1 MKKLFNELMAL
12 CDDQSKFF
20 MKDCVGPNG
29 EALRIFSYN
38 YASYTDWCRPSALEC
53 RGIMF
58 DITKPKKPVI
68 VCRPMEKFFNLDET
82 PFTMNLDLEDVDFM
96 MNKEDGSLVSSFKSG
111 EHIYLKSKGSI
122 NSEQAVAANM
132 LLSSPEY
139 EPLMIVIKDFEESG
153 YTVNMEYT
161 SPTNRIVLEHEVEKL
176 TVLNVRHRET
186 GEYFNMHKL
195 FNVPAIR
202 AFLVEIFPKQ
212 PVQWVAAARQA
223 EGIEGFVVRMKNGL
237 HFKLKTDWYCT
248 LHKTKDSI
256 TRNDELFGVIAA
268 NGQDDLKGLFR
279 DDEFALAKI
288 AAFEDVFFDEVATQV
303 NDVMGTFK
311 SMAGLE
317 RREVAIRGQQIFKGK
332 PQCFHALMDMYK
344 GKTDFVQVQENIIKA
359 FLKSY
364 DKYVPAEYK

>member
-20 MKDCVGPNG
+20 MKDCEGPNG
-29 EALRIFSYN
+29 EKLRIFSYN
-38 YASYTDWCRPSALEC
+38 YASYEDWLKPSALEC

-58 DITKPKKPVI
+58 DITKPKKPII
-68 VCRPMEKFFNLDET
+68 VCRPMEKFFNLNET
-82 PFTMNLDLEDVDFM
+82 PFTMNLDLEEVDFM
-96 MNKEDGSLVSSFKSG
+96 MNKEDGSLVSSFMSG
-111 EHIYLKSKGSI
+111 DNVYLKSKGSI
-122 NSEQAVAANM
+122 NSEQSVAANY
-132 LLSSPEY
+132 LLTTPEY
-139 EPLMIVIKDFEESG
+139 EPLMLVIKDFEHTG

-161 SPTNRIVLEHEVEKL
+161 SPSNRIVLEHTEDKL
-176 TVLNVRHRET
+176 TILNVRHRET
-186 GEYFNMHKL
+186 GEYFDMHKL
-195 FNVPAIR
+195 FNVPVIR
-202 AFLVEIFPKQ
+202 AFLVEMFPKQ
-212 PVQWVAAARQA
+212 PVQWVKAAKQA

-268 NGQDDLKGLFR
+268 NGQDDLKGLFA
-279 DDEFALAKI
+279 DDETALAKI
-288 AAFEDVFFDEVATQV
+288 SAFEDVFFDEVSTQV

-317 RREVAIRGQQIFKGK
+317 RRDVAIRGQQIFRDK

-344 GKTDFVQVQENIIKA
+344 GRTDFMQVQENIIKA
-359 FLKSY
+359 FLKNFA
-364 DKYVPAEYK
+364 KYVPAQYQ